1 MTAHAIHSPLC
12 MLPALPNPEL
22 TSSAPHCS
30 EEKGPNVQTAST
42 ATKYNV
48 TQPEWREKFH
58 LCVFESN
65 QVLKLVIAHNMEYS
79 ASLSCLGLCAAWCL
93 PKSPPVA
100 GLASV
105 ECMTQSIDITTFQN
119 DVD

>member
-1 MTAHAIHSPLC
+1 
-12 MLPALPNPEL
+12 MLTVLLIGP
-22 TSSAPHCS
+22 TWSSRLRILHGS

-42 ATKYNV
+42 ATKYNA

-79 ASLSCLGLCAAWCL
+79 ACPPSYRSCFCL
-93 PKSPPVA
+93 LPMCTERCVVWQPCL
-100 GLASV
+100 LA
-105 ECMTQSIDITTFQN
+105 F
-119 DVD
+119 

>member
-1 MTAHAIHSPLC
+1 M
-12 MLPALPNPEL
+12 
-22 TSSAPHCS
+22 
-30 EEKGPNVQTAST
+30 QTAST

-79 ASLSCLGLCAAWCL
+79 ARWGLLCNRAHGVASLANVSPCHDATGLL
-93 PKSPPVA
+93 PSLPDSGVA
-100 GLASV
+100 TV
-105 ECMTQSIDITTFQN
+105 P
-119 DVD
+119 

>member
-1 MTAHAIHSPLC
+1 M
-12 MLPALPNPEL
+12 
-22 TSSAPHCS
+22 
-30 EEKGPNVQTAST
+30 QTAST

-79 ASLSCLGLCAAWCL
+79 ARQ
-93 PKSPPVA
+93 PPV
-100 GLASV
+100 
-105 ECMTQSIDITTFQN
+105 DR
-119 DVD
+119 